1 MVICQQY
8 SSSLE
13 RRKGFWEA
21 FHHWLETRDF
31 LVSEF
36 KTRRGGEGK
45 KEKSSV
51 CTCVHPCVHTRVH
64 VQSQRHIIQFLYSVI
79 SAKRGE
85 EKKTMRHTYLYSR
98 GNRICR
104 LISKLEIIPVNNA
117 ESCDAA
123 AEQGRLYFK
132 LVRFSF
138 GKNQHERSN
147 RCAAF
152 FVLMI

>member
-8 SSSLE
+8 SGSLE

-36 KTRRGGEGK
+36 KTEREREK
-45 KEKSSV
+45 KTSV
-51 CTCVHPCVHTRVH
+51 RTCTCAR
-64 VQSQRHIIQFLYSVI
+64 VQSQRYIIQFLYSVI
-79 SAKRGE
+79 SAKRGGE
-85 EKKTMRHTYLYSR
+85 GKKKHCDTYTYS
-98 GNRICR
+98 GSNRICR

-123 AEQGRLYFK
+123 PEQGTFK
-132 LVRFSF
+132 PASW
-138 GKNQHERSN
+138 
-147 RCAAF
+147 CALLF
-152 FVLMI
+152 QISM